1 MAFQPL
7 CTAFNGKDTH
17 AYGTNLMTV
26 HRELLHRAEVC
37 AVIMVFEGKHRLH
50 SEAGL
55 MTQEG
60 RKMMPRGARIIL
72 LVLLSWLLATEM
84 LAHGEASPAPLPAT
98 AAPDATL
105 LRGQFLFTYRVKS
118 PQGEDLGKIEEIMI
132 DMERGRVAYAILSFG
147 GFLGLGNKWVPV
159 PWDALA
165 LQPDEKVLVLNIE
178 KEKLQK
184 APNFEPS
191 TLPDL
196 ANRQWG
202 AVIHTYYGYPPYWEK
217 QP

>member
-1 MAFQPL
+1 
-7 CTAFNGKDTH
+7 
-17 AYGTNLMTV
+17 
-26 HRELLHRAEVC
+26 
-37 AVIMVFEGKHRLH
+37 
-50 SEAGL
+50 
-55 MTQEG
+55 MTQ
-60 RKMMPRGARIIL
+60 RGARIAL
-72 LVLLSWLLATEM
+72 LALLSWLLATEA
-84 LAHGEASPAPLPAT
+84 LAQGGPAPAPLPAT
-98 AAPDATL
+98 APSDATL

-118 PQGEDLGKIEEIMI
+118 PQGENLGKIEEIII
-132 DMERGRVAYAILSFG
+132 DMELGRVAYAILSFG

-165 LQPDEKVLVLNIE
+165 LQPDEKGLILNID

-184 APNFEPS
+184 APNFEPA

-217 QP
+217 RQ

>member
-1 MAFQPL
+1 MRRSATWAAML
-7 CTAFNGKDTH
+7 IICGWLLSTA
-17 AYGTNLMTV
+17 
-26 HRELLHRAEVC
+26 
-37 AVIMVFEGKHRLH
+37 VF
-50 SEAGL
+50 A
-55 MTQEG
+55 QEG
-60 RKMMPRGARIIL
+60 STSAPQPSAALSDAIL
-72 LVLLSWLLATEM
+72 LRS
-84 LAHGEASPAPLPAT
+84 S
-98 AAPDATL
+98 
-105 LRGQFLFTYRVKS
+105 FLFSYQVKS

-132 DMERGRVAYAILSFG
+132 DMERGRVAYAVLSFG
-147 GFLGLGNKWVPV
+147 GFLGLGNRWIPV

-165 LQPDEKVLVLNIE
+165 LQSDNKVLILKID

-184 APNFEPS
+184 APNFEPA